1 MEDTIRTEEL
11 LLLNAEGFGA
21 LGTLLKGYSQS
32 SGLIYLQS
40 YRLCLAQKLATAQVF
55 DLLRVTYLPPN
66 PPRVIGQLLEVSE
79 IEVLSHNVSNSQ
91 SIAAFEAEVLDLVL
105 QRDLGDKRLY
115 RFLLQEQTR
124 LRFAT
129 EGISTLSH
137 FLWTLID
144 LLGYRPQG
152 TSFSKTTSFNLKNGR
167 WEGRLSP
174 DTLTFSPRAS
184 AALLALW
191 KKEKGT
197 SSASSRLLRD
207 MLSYLCYH
215 LELPLPPE
223 RWRRLYGLLCAS
235 RCGWSIS

>member
-1 MEDTIRTEEL
+1 M
-11 LLLNAEGFGA
+11 
-21 LGTLLKGYSQS
+21 K
-32 SGLIYLQS
+32 
-40 YRLCLAQKLATAQVF
+40 LCV
-55 DLLRVTYLPPN
+55 D
-66 PPRVIGQLLEVSE
+66 VIKRQEVSE

-191 KKEKGT
+191 KKEKGM

-235 RCGWSIS
+235 RCGWPIS